1 VRDAFS
7 PSRKLNRKDL
17 IKKLDQIEEQARATL
32 DEFPNLVRERQRMI
46 IALTRFVRSEVDQDE
61 YQQPSSNDDLLPSG
75 GGELNAG

>member
-1 VRDAFS
+1 M
-7 PSRKLNRKDL
+7 NRKDL

>member
-1 VRDAFS
+1 V
-7 PSRKLNRKDL
+7 NRKDL

-32 DEFPNLVRERQRMI
+32 DEFPSLVRERQRMI

-61 YQQPSSNDDLLPSG
+61 FQQPSSNDDLLPSE

>member
-1 VRDAFS
+1 V
-7 PSRKLNRKDL
+7 NRKDL